1 MLEVS
6 NLNVYYGK
14 MPAVRDVSFKV
25 LEREVVSIIGGNGAG
40 KSTLLKS
47 VASHIFASSGRI
59 KFLNKKIDHLP
70 SHHIVEMGLVLIPE
84 GRKIFPFMTVRE
96 NLELGAYTKRAKG
109 RRKASLHEVFDLFPI
124 FRERQNQFAGTLSGG
139 EQQMLAIGRGLMS
152 LPKLLMLDEPSMGLA
167 PSIVRGIFHIIKGIN
182 EKETTILLVEQNI
195 YNALLLSHRGYVLEN
210 GSIVLEGTGKDLVKN
225 EHVRTAYL
233 GI

>member
-14 MPAVRDVSFKV
+14 MSAVRDISLKV

-40 KSTLLKS
+40 KTTLLKS
-47 VASHIFASSGRI
+47 VASQILVSSGEV
-59 KFLNKKIDHLP
+59 KFLDKKINNIP
-70 SHHIVEMGLVLIPE
+70 SHHIVEMGLVMIPE

-96 NLELGAYTKRAKG
+96 NLELGSYTKRAKK
-109 RRKASLHEVFDLFPI
+109 RRKDSLNEVFSLFPI
-124 FRERQNQFAGTLSGG
+124 LRERENQIAGTLSGG

-167 PSIVRGIFHIIKGIN
+167 PYIMREIFHIIKGIN
-182 EKETTILLVEQNI
+182 ERGTTIFLVEQNI

-210 GSIVLEGTGKDLVKN
+210 GSIVLEGAGRDLVKN

-233 GI
+233 GL